1 MTSLIG
7 GGFNTLMLGSLKQ
20 GIMMAMPLFIKLF
33 TAIIL
38 LVTYPATPFIFIL
51 NTQLKQL
58 KYIFYKER
66 EL

>member
-1 MTSLIG
+1 MSNLIG
-7 GGFNTLMLGSLKQ
+7 AGVNELMLGSLKG
-20 GIMMAMPLFIKLF
+20 GIMAAMPVLMKIFTFIILFI
-33 TAIIL
+33 
-38 LVTYPATPFIFIL
+38 TYPATPFIFIL